1 MSKSLILT
9 HEEISLKLDRIAWQI
24 LEHHY
29 GEKNIVLV
37 GLVDRGSEVAEKIKT
52 RLEKFGSTTI
62 LYTHLHLDK
71 LAGLAS
77 KVTIDDSTII
87 TGNSIILVDDV
98 LNSGIT
104 LAAALREV
112 LCHSPKSVRTAVLA
126 NRDHHKFPIQA
137 NYVGVS
143 LATTLQENISY
154 EVTNGE
160 MSVWLS

>member
-1 MSKSLILT
+1 MSKSLILN

-29 GEKNIVLV
+29 GEETIVLV
-37 GLVDRGSEVAEKIKT
+37 GLVDRGSQVAEKIKT
-52 RLEKFGSTTI
+52 RLENFGTTNI
-62 LYTHLHLDK
+62 LFTTLSLDK

-77 KVTIDDSTII
+77 KVTINDTTMIA
-87 TGNSIILVDDV
+87 GNPIILVDDV
-98 LNSGIT
+98 LNSGVT
-104 LAAALREV
+104 LAAALREI
-112 LCHSPKSVRTAVLA
+112 LNYSPKSVRTAVLA

-154 EVTNGE
+154 EVTDHQ

>member
-1 MSKSLILT
+1 MSKSLILN

-29 GEKNIVLV
+29 GEKSIVLV
-37 GLVDRGSEVAEKIKT
+37 GLVDRGTEVAEKIKM
-52 RLEKFGSTTI
+52 RLENFGTTKIHCTTI
-62 LYTHLHLDK
+62 NLDK

-77 KVTIDDSTII
+77 TVTIEDVSLI
-87 TGNSIILVDDV
+87 TGNPIILVDDV
-98 LNSGIT
+98 LNSGVT
-104 LAAALREV
+104 LAAALREI
-112 LCHSPKSVRTAVLA
+112 LNYSPKSVRTAVLA

-143 LATTLQENISY
+143 LATTLQENILY
-154 EVTNGE
+154 EVTNDQ